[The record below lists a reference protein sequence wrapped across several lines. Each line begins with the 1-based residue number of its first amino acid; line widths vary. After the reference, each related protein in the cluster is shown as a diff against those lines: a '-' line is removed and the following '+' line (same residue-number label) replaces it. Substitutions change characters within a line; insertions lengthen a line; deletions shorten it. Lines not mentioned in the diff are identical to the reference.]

1 MGRKFLK
8 WVNIVTFILSV
19 PSFVFIMASLNHEVS
34 EIQLLMCATIIALC
48 CIGMMTIQI
57 GDMFEE
63 MKEEEQKKHDLE
75 EMNLERQAEE
85 FEEEERQRRIQEFAK
100 WNESFN
106 DL

>member
-19 PSFVFIMASLNHEVS
+19 PSFVFIMASFNHEVS
-34 EIQLLMCATIIALC
+34 EIQLLMCAIIIALC
-48 CIGMMTIQI
+48 CIGIYI
-57 GDMFEE
+57 LKLGDMFEE
-63 MKEEEQKKHDLE
+63 MNEEEKKNSALE
-75 EMNLERQAEE
+75 KAELERQAEE
-85 FEEEERQRRIQEFAK
+85 FKEEERQRRIQEFAK

>member
-19 PSFVFIMASLNHEVS
+19 PSFVFIMASFNHEVS
-34 EIQLLMCATIIALC
+34 EIQLLMCAIIIALC
-48 CIGMMTIQI
+48 CIGIYVLKI

-63 MKEEEQKKHDLE
+63 MNEEEKQNSVQD
-75 EMNLERQAEE
+75 LERQTEE

>member
-19 PSFVFIMASLNHEVS
+19 PSFVFIMASFNHEVS
-34 EIQLLMCATIIALC
+34 EIQLLMCAIIIALC
-48 CIGMMTIQI
+48 CIGIYI
-57 GDMFEE
+57 LKLGDMFEE
-63 MKEEEQKKHDLE
+63 MNKEKKQNSAQD
-75 EMNLERQAEE
+75 LERQAEE
-85 FEEEERQRRIQEFAK
+85 FKEEERQRRIQEFTK

>member
-8 WVNIVTFILSV
+8 WVNICTFVLSI
-19 PSFVFIMASLNHEVS
+19 PSFVFIMASSNHEVS
-34 EIQLLMCATIIALC
+34 EIQLLMCAVIIALC
-48 CIGMMTIQI
+48 CIGVYILKL

-63 MKEEEQKKHDLE
+63 MKIEDEQNSAQD
-75 EMNLERQAEE
+75 LERQAEE
-85 FEEEERQRRIQEFAK
+85 FAEEERQRRIREFAD

>member
-19 PSFVFIMASLNHEVS
+19 PSFVFIMASFNHEVS
-34 EIQLLMCATIIALC
+34 EIQLLMCAIIIALC
-48 CIGMMTIQI
+48 CIGIYI
-57 GDMFEE
+57 LKLGDMFEE
-63 MKEEEQKKHDLE
+63 MNEEKKQNSAQD
-75 EMNLERQAEE
+75 LERQAEE
-85 FEEEERQRRIQEFAK
+85 FEEEERQRRIQEFTK

>member
-19 PSFVFIMASLNHEVS
+19 PSFVFIMASFNHEVS

>member
-19 PSFVFIMASLNHEVS
+19 PSFVFIMASFNHEVS
-34 EIQLLMCATIIALC
+34 EIQLLMCAIIIALC
-48 CIGMMTIQI
+48 CIGIYI
-57 GDMFEE
+57 LKLGDMFEE
-63 MKEEEQKKHDLE
+63 MNEEKKQNSAQDLE
-75 EMNLERQAEE
+75 RRAEE